1 MSRLLSALI
10 ISRLKRDVKLK
21 NNYFSET
28 LEIFSLLGYNT
39 SEKRERVIKMEYKD
53 ALNAEKLRKIF
64 SRNLN
69 RLLQN
74 SGHNKIEL
82 AKYMGVS
89 TSTVS
94 DWCNGNKYPR
104 MDKVE
109 KIAAWFG
116 VLKSQLTED
125 SARRIVEIPEGFEP
139 VPSYHMVPV
148 VGDIACGTPIL
159 AEENIDGY
167 EPCPDFVHAD
177 FCLRCHGD
185 SMVGAEI
192 HDGDVV
198 FIKKQPTVENGQIA
212 AVQVDD
218 GDCYNATLKRFY
230 RSGDTVT
237 LMSENPSVA
246 PMVFNDDQINRIH
259 IAGRAVYCL
268 SAIK

>member
-1 MSRLLSALI
+1 M
-10 ISRLKRDVKLK
+10 K
-21 NNYFSET
+21 YQ
-28 LEIFSLLGYNT
+28 
-39 SEKRERVIKMEYKD
+39 D
-53 ALNAEKLRKIF
+53 ALDAEKLRKIF

-74 SGHNKIEL
+74 SNHSKTEL
-82 AKYMGVS
+82 ANYMGVS

-125 SARRIVEIPEGFEP
+125 STRRIVEIPAVFEP
-139 VPSYHMVPV
+139 LPSYHMVPIIGEV
-148 VGDIACGTPIL
+148 ACGTPIL

-167 EPCPDFVHAD
+167 EPCPDFVQAD
-177 FCLRCHGD
+177 FSLRCHGD
-185 SMVGAEI
+185 SMINADI

-198 FIKKQPTVENGQIA
+198 FIHKQPEVENGQIA
-212 AVQVDD
+212 AVQIDD

-237 LMSENPSVA
+237 LMAENPSV
-246 PMVFNDDQINRIH
+246 PPLVFTRDDINKIH

-268 SAIK
+268 SKIK